1 MLAYRMLIAGWSA
14 QSVGDR
20 LGVSASIVKFWG
32 TLAGMKFVMG
42 ASGGV
47 SQMPMGHR
55 VGVGAGRS
63 YRRLTLRDR
72 VVIQT
77 LRETDPAVS
86 VREIARRVGVH
97 ASTVSRELR
106 AHAVI
111 HPGGV
116 GYDAEL
122 AHYLAL
128 ARRPR
133 VRAGK
138 LSDPALREGVVSRL
152 NEKFSPQQV
161 AGELRLMFPDDP
173 EMQVSHET
181 IYQALYVQGRGALRD
196 ELRVE
201 KALRSGRTGRKPQ
214 SKLPARTNRPWLE
227 GAKLADRPAQAAD
240 RAVAGHW
247 EGDLVVGPGNS
258 GIVTL
263 VERRSRLTLLGRL
276 PGTRDS
282 TTVTEVLQHM
292 IQDLPAALK
301 QTITWDQGTE
311 MAAHAQFTIKTG
323 CEVFFCDPHS
333 PWQRPSNENTNG
345 LIRDFYPKGTNF
357 NTITDE
363 DLAHTQ
369 YLLNIRPRRI
379 HGYRSP
385 AAIMG
390 EVLTGVALTP

>member
-1 MLAYRMLIAGWSA
+1 MLAYRLLIAGWSA
-14 QSVGDR
+14 QTVGDC
-20 LGVSASIVKFWG
+20 LGVSASIVKLWG
-32 TLAGMKFVMG
+32 TLAGMRFVMG

-47 SQMPMGHR
+47 LRMPMEDSVLGR
-55 VGVGAGRS
+55 AGRS

-77 LRETDPAVS
+77 LRDTDPLVS

-106 AHAVI
+106 AHAVT
-111 HPGGV
+111 HPEGV

-128 ARRPR
+128 ARRSRAR
-133 VRAGK
+133 VGK
-138 LSDPALREGVVSRL
+138 LSNPALREGVVSRL

-161 AGELRLMFPDDP
+161 AGELRLMFPHDP

-214 SKLPARTNRPWLE
+214 SKLPARTNRPWLD
-227 GAKLADRPAQAAD
+227 GARLTDRPAEAAD

-311 MAAHAQFTIKTG
+311 MAAHAQFTIATG

-369 YLLNIRPRRI
+369 HLLNIRPRRI